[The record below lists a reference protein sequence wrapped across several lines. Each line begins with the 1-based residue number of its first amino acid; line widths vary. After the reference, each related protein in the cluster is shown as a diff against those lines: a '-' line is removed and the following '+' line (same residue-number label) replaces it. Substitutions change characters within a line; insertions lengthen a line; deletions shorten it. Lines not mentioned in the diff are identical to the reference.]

1 MTAVD
6 AAPDFAPTLV
16 EDSAVLSFRAMASP
30 ITLTV
35 LRPGPDG
42 EACLER
48 AAAVI
53 RDLERTCSRFDVE
66 SALSRAN
73 AAPSR
78 WHAVP
83 ATLVWAVEEAHR
95 AYRETGGIFDPRVL
109 GVLLSW
115 GYDRSLPFAAGGIA
129 RSPASIPAAATPGAP
144 DGVFPWWPEVVRG
157 DNGWRLNLAGQ
168 PIDLGGIGKG
178 LAVRWAAAELVG
190 AGQGYCVDAGGDCAV
205 GGVGP
210 DGDGWHVGVEDPA
223 DPSQLVLVLD
233 LVDTGC
239 GTSSTRLRRWRVG
252 GAPVHHLVDPRT
264 GRPGGGGLSAV
275 TVVTTDPAWSE
286 VWSKTLFLS
295 GAAEIRARA
304 ERLGLAA
311 AWVEEDGTVGTTS
324 ELDPMVIWRRGDA

>member
-6 AAPDFAPTLV
+6 AAPDFAPTRV

-53 RDLERTCSRFDVE
+53 RDVEHVCSRFDVA

-73 AAPSR
+73 AEPSR
-78 WHAVP
+78 WHDVP

-109 GVLLSW
+109 SVLLSW
-115 GYDRSLPFAAGGIA
+115 GYDRSLPFAAGGID
-129 RSPASIPAAATPGAP
+129 RTPASIPAAATPGRP
-144 DGVFPWWPEVVRG
+144 DSVFPWWPDVARG
-157 DNGWRLNLAGQ
+157 DRGWRLNLAGQ

-178 LAVRWAAAELVG
+178 LAVRWAAAELVS
-190 AGQGYCVDAGGDCAV
+190 AGQGYCVDVGGDCAV

-210 DGDGWHVGVEDPA
+210 DGDGWQVGVEDPA

-233 LVDTGC
+233 LADTGC

-252 GAPVHHLVDPRT
+252 GVPVHHLVDPRT
-264 GRPGGGGLSAV
+264 RRPGGDGLSAV
-275 TVVTTDPAWSE
+275 TVVATDPAWSE
-286 VWSKTLFLS
+286 VWSKTLFLT

-311 AWVEEDGTVGTTS
+311 AWVEQDGTVGTTG
-324 ELDPMVIWRRGDA
+324 ELDPMVVWRRADA